1 MKSGLL
7 TLCLQSVSPDNRKLD
22 IDKDKTE
29 IKTTIWV
36 LMINDVMT

>member
-22 IDKDKTE
+22 IGKDKTADQNE
-29 IKTTIWV
+29 N
-36 LMINDVMT
+36 LGPDD